1 MIKLSDVVKN
11 DIVKKKT
18 VYDKLAAKVNNID
31 TSAFVLKT
39 KYQVDKAEL
48 EIKIPDVTNFVKKTK
63 LTELENKIPDVSSLV
78 KKTNYDTKINEL
90 EKKLTD
96 HNHGK
101 YITTPEFN
109 TLAADVFNAKLA
121 QANLITNFI
130 TK

>member
-1 MIKLSDVVKN
+1 MLLKMILL
-11 DIVKKKT
+11 KKT

-101 YITTPEFN
+101 YITPPEFN
-109 TLAADVFNAKLA
+109 TLAADVFNARLA